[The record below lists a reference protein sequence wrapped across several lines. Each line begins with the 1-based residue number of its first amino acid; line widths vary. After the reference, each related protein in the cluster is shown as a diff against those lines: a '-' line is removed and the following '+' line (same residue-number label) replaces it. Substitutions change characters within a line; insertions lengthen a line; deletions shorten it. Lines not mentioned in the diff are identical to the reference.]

1 MFGIDPT
8 PFDVRLVA
16 FGIPIRVHPTFW
28 LGSILFG
35 SNLPTNQLIFVWVCC
50 AFVSILIHELGHAI
64 TAESF
69 GWPTEIVMYFG
80 GGLAISQRTRNNT
93 PWRSIA
99 VSLMGPIAG
108 FMLLGLVLVIE
119 QATGF
124 SRREVA
130 ASLRVDQGPDDARFY
145 FLAVLRFLSFM
156 NLYWG
161 LFNLIPVLPLDG
173 GYVLESFCA
182 AMRFRNPTGIALKIG
197 AVASGAAAY
206 YFFTK
211 LDQPFA
217 GMLMLVLCVQSVG
230 ALQSRQ

>member
-16 FGIPIRVHPTFW
+16 FGIPIRVHPSFW
-28 LGSILFG
+28 LGGILFG

-50 AFVSILIHELGHAI
+50 FFVSILIHELGHAI

-99 VSLMGPIAG
+99 VSLMGPLAG
-108 FMLLGLVLVIE
+108 FMVLGIVFAVERTMGLSHRDILLETKVE
-119 QATGF
+119 
-124 SRREVA
+124 
-130 ASLRVDQGPDDARFY
+130 QGPDDARFY
-145 FLAVLRFLSFM
+145 FLTVLSFLSFL
-156 NLYWG
+156 NLFYG

-173 GYVLESFCA
+173 GYILESLCEA
-182 AMRFRNPTGIALKIG
+182 LRFRNPTGIALKIG

-211 LDQPFA
+211 LNQPFA

-230 ALQSRQ
+230 ALQSRR